1 LIAGKWDEHKMFT
14 NAGVIEWHDR
24 DVVEELLGEMEM

>member
-1 LIAGKWDEHKMFT
+1 MFT

-24 DVVEELLGEMEM
+24 DVVVELLGEIGK